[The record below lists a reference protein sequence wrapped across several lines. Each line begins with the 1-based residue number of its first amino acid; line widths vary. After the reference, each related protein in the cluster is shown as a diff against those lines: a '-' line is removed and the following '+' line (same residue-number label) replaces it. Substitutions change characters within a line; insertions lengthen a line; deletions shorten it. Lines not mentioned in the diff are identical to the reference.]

1 MKPNNLFKHLLPSL
15 QVGVGGRLLSS
26 SLLGRISV
34 VLLFALFGTHTASAQ
49 EAYAVYS
56 SGNTLTFYYDTHR
69 NSRTGTIYDLP
80 TGNESPGWQ
89 RIISQTITNVVFDSS
104 FANARPTSTFDWFAE
119 LSNLTTI
126 TGIENLNTSEVTRM
140 EMMFSDC
147 SKLTSLDLSSFNTA
161 NVTNMGY
168 MFSGC
173 SSLTSLDLSSF
184 NTAKVTY
191 MFGMFRTCS
200 GLTNLDLSSFNTAKV
215 ENMGRM
221 FEDCTALTSIYV
233 GSGWSTSKVSEDEY
247 MFSNCTNIVGGV
259 GTRYDAT
266 HVNKTYARI
275 DGGTNNPGYLT
286 DISARQPYVI
296 VSDNNTKLTFYYD
309 HLKYLRE
316 GTPLDLNTGSADPA
330 WIGSNLVT
338 TVVFDQSFAEA
349 RPTSTYRWFS
359 NKALVSSITGLEHL
373 NTSQV
378 TNMESMFENCYI
390 LKSLDLNGFN
400 TSSVTNMRNMFSNCR
415 SLTSLN
421 VKDWDTGNVTDMY
434 GMFFNCAALT
444 SLNVRNWN
452 TGKVTNMQ
460 NTFSNCSALT
470 SLDVSNWNT
479 ANVTITLSMFESCS
493 ALTSLDLNNWNTNK
507 VDIMFNMFKGCSNL
521 TSLKVSNWNT
531 SKVTDMGSLFQGC
544 GKLTTLD
551 LSGWNTALVTN
562 MSGMFY
568 NCSKLRTISVGSGW
582 STGAV
587 TSSANMFYSCTSLVG
602 GAGTPYS
609 SGHLDAAYAH
619 LDGGADNP
627 GYLSGKPY
635 AVYNSINQ
643 QLTFYFD
650 GNQDSYG
657 GGSSTVYYLNND
669 TDYPSW
675 TEKRDD
681 IKYVNF
687 DASFAN
693 ARPTRTSYWFD
704 EMTNLESIT
713 NIENLNTS
721 EVTTMSGMFY
731 GCSKLRNLDLSN
743 FDTGNVTSMSGMFYR
758 CSNLANLKVNNWN
771 TSNVTNMSQM
781 FFGCSSLTSL
791 DLISFNTANVQSMS
805 TMFQGCSN
813 LTTIYASN
821 GWNVEGVIYS
831 DRMFKDCTNLVG
843 GAGTTFDA
851 DMTDKTYARLDGFNG
866 MKGYLSAKP
875 YVVLSSD
882 NKTLTFYC
890 NGQQNSST
898 GTVYNLNTGTND
910 PGWYDKRTSVTT
922 VVFDASFSK
931 ARPTSTYRWFGGM
944 TSLTT
949 ITKIRNLNTSS
960 VTNMKYMF
968 SACNKLTSL
977 DLSSF
982 NTENVTDMYGMFY
995 NCTGLTSLD
1004 VSSFNTANVTLMTNM
1019 FYYCSG
1025 LTTLDLSNFNTAKVT
1040 SMYQMF
1046 IGCSSLKTILASGNW
1061 KTEQVTSSNSKD
1073 MFKNCDSLEG
1083 SAGTTFKSTN
1093 PTDKTYAHID
1103 GGQSNPGYF
1112 TATPYVVRS
1121 SDGKTLTFYYDGM
1134 PEGTY
1139 DGDYFKLNKNVQ
1151 TSPHWISTDIT
1162 TVVFDPSFADAQPTN
1177 TNYWFYNLR
1186 NLETI
1191 TGLDNLNTS
1200 MVTNMNN
1207 MFQYCQKLTSL
1218 NLGKWNTANVIDMQN
1233 MFYGCSALVSIM
1245 VGDGWNTGNVTNSK
1259 DMFYGCESLV
1269 GGAGTTFNASHVD
1282 KAYAIIDGGEDNPG
1296 YLSGEPYARYGIYSH
1311 ELYFSCD
1318 GMRSY
1323 YENNSGYN
1331 VYDLNTGSAEPSWY
1345 DRHAEINT
1353 VRFDWTFAAARPTS
1367 TCQWFKDMTNI
1378 VGIDGLQYLNTSEV
1392 TDMGAMF
1399 SGCSSLTTL
1408 DLSGFNTAKVTNM
1421 ASMFY
1426 NCTALTSVDLSGF
1439 DTSNTMY
1446 MPYIFSGCSSLTSLD
1461 LSSFNTSN
1469 VTSMSSMFA
1478 GCSALNIIYV
1488 GNSWNINKVNES
1500 TQMFSNCLSLV
1511 GGAGTTYKD
1520 ANPKDKTYA
1529 HVDGG
1534 TANPGYLT
1542 DISAREG
1549 YAIYTSSNNTLT
1561 FYYDGQRTVRGGY
1574 ALNKGYSEPAWYAN
1588 NIYGNVTTV
1597 VFDPSF
1603 ADARPTSTSYWFQE
1617 MENLTTITGL
1627 EYLNTSEVTN
1637 MAGMFNACSKLTSID
1652 LSHFDTSKVTDMNG
1666 MFNACSKLTILDL
1679 LSFNTANVEDM
1690 SYMFYSC
1697 RDLTSII
1704 VAEGWS
1710 TEKVSDSDAMFMDC
1724 TRLKGGAGTAYNG
1737 SNPTDKT
1744 YAHIDC
1750 GTVSPGYLSALPYVV
1765 LNTETQTI
1773 TYYSD
1778 GKKGTHT
1785 AATEVTCDLN
1795 GENFLDNWLGFT
1807 QMNSNNIKY
1816 AIIDPSFASARL
1828 TSMEM
1833 WFMDFSNL
1841 ESITG
1846 MEYLNTSAVTDMRAM
1861 FGGCSKL
1868 TSLDLSHFDT
1878 SNVTDMS
1885 DMFNGCSALTGLD
1898 VSGFNTENVT
1908 NMNGMFLGCTGLTGL
1923 YLSSFN
1929 TANVATMRSMF
1940 YNCSAL
1946 TTICVGDNWST
1957 SGVSS
1962 LSDGEWMFTGCTK
1975 LVGGNGTRFSTDH
1988 VDYDYA
1994 RIDATGTPGYF
2005 TAESQLPTEAYAVI
2019 SEDLTTLTF
2028 YNDKLR
2034 HTRTNRTFD
2043 LNTYSNEPDW
2053 VSEGTNASVTN
2064 VVFDPSFAA
2073 ARPMT
2078 TYDWF
2083 YDMKNLTSI
2092 TGIGYLNTSEVTDMY
2107 GMFRNCKSLTSLDLS
2122 SFNTANVTDMCAMF
2136 MGCELL
2142 TSLDL
2147 SSFNTANVTDMYVM
2161 FAGCKLLTSLDLSN
2175 FNTANVTD
2183 MVAVFHNCSS
2193 LTSLDLSSFN
2203 TANVTDMDW
2212 MFFGCSSL
2220 TSLDLSSFNTA
2231 NVTDMNNMFYNCS
2244 SLTSLDVSSFNTEK
2258 VTDMNSM
2265 FSWCPALTALDVS
2278 SFNTAKVT
2286 NMAYMF
2292 SSCSSLTSLDV
2303 SSFNTEKVTDMN
2315 SMFSWCP
2322 ALTTIY
2328 VGTGWNTAK
2337 VTSSDYMFYDSH
2349 NLVGGN
2355 GTRYDSNHT
2364 DAEYAHVDVVGDP
2377 GYFTAIPYVVL
2388 STDGKTLTFYH
2399 DGVYNKE
2406 GTVYNLSDWSN
2417 RASGVGTG
2425 VTTAVFDP
2433 SFADAR
2439 PIYTT
2444 GWFYN
2449 MANLTTITGMEYLNT
2464 SEVTAMTGMFA
2475 YCSSLTTL
2483 DLSSFNTA
2491 NVNNMVAMFSDC
2503 TNLKT
2508 IYVGDG
2514 WSTDK
2519 VTLGYGSAM
2528 FTNCTAL
2535 EGGNGTAYATAGVE
2549 DVSYACI
2556 DGGPDSETPGYFT
2569 ETPTE
2574 PYVVVSTDGKTLTFY
2589 YDNLRSSR
2597 TGTIYEL
2604 NTGYNSPIWD
2614 DDVRNV
2620 VFDPSFADA
2629 RPTSTYEWFSY
2640 MHDLTTI
2647 TGIEYLN
2654 TSEVIYMDN
2663 MFYGCSSLTSLDVS
2677 NFNTENVTRMA
2688 DMFNGCS
2695 SLTSLDL
2702 SSFNTEKVTT
2712 MSGMFDDCSRL
2723 TSLDLSSFNTEK
2735 VTNMKYMFSYCRRL
2749 TTLNISSFNTANVTD
2764 MEAMFF
2770 NCNGLSSLDV
2780 SNFNTAKVTDMSRMF
2795 ENCLRLTTLDVNN
2808 FNTQN
2813 VQDMA
2818 YMFSSCHGLT
2828 TLDISSFN
2836 TTKVRSMLEMFSYCE
2851 ALTTI
2856 YVGTGWNTDAVSNSS
2871 VIFPG
2876 SISLVGG
2883 NGTTYDA
2890 DHVNKEYAR
2899 IDGGPESDTPGYFTL
2914 KPGPYVVLS
2923 TDGKTLTFYHDG
2935 DYNKEG
2941 TVYNL
2946 SDWDT
2951 RAADVGTNVTT
2962 VVFDPSFADARPT
2975 STSSWFAGM
2984 TNLTTITGISNLN
2997 TSEVTNM
3004 ATMFFG
3010 CSRLTILD
3018 LSSFNTA
3025 NVENMTAMFNGCT
3038 SLTTIYAGDGWSTGK
3053 VTSGYGSAMFT
3064 NCTALVGGMNT
3075 PYDAGHVGVEY
3086 AHVDGGPS
3094 NPGYFTYKASFM
3106 RGDVNGDNKVD
3117 VADITALT
3125 NHLLG
3130 IEGAYNSIAADV
3142 DGNGEVTSA
3151 DVPVLVSIIL
3161 GR

>member
-1 MKPNNLFKHLLPSL
+1 MNKINLFKHLLPSL
-15 QVGVGGRLLSS
+15 QVGVGGRHLSS

-34 VLLFALFGTHTASAQ
+34 GLLFALFGTLTASAQ

-69 NSRTGTIYDLP
+69 NSRTGTVYDLP
-80 TGNESPGWQ
+80 TGDQSPGWQ

-140 EMMFSDC
+140 ELMFSDC

-259 GTRYDAT
+259 GTRYNAS
-266 HVNKTYARI
+266 HVDKAYAHV
-275 DGGTNNPGYLT
+275 DGGTSNPGYLT

-316 GTPLDLNTGSADPA
+316 GTPLDLNTGSAEPA
-330 WIGSNLVT
+330 WVGSNLVT

-349 RPTSTYRWFS
+349 RPTSTYRWFY

-390 LKSLDLNGFN
+390 LENLDLNGFN
-400 TSSVTNMRNMFSNCR
+400 TASVTDMRNMFSNCR

-493 ALTSLDLNNWNTNK
+493 ALTSLDLNNWNTSK
-507 VDIMFNMFKGCSNL
+507 FGFMYNMFKDCSNL

-562 MSGMFY
+562 MSAMFY
-568 NCSKLRTISVGSGW
+568 NCSKLKTISVGSGW
-582 STGAV
+582 STSAV

-619 LDGGADNP
+619 LDGGTSNP
-627 GYLSGKPY
+627 GYLSGLPY

-657 GGSSTVYYLNND
+657 GGSSTVYYLN
-669 TDYPSW
+669 DYTHNPSW
-675 TEKRDD
+675 LEKKAD

-687 DASFAN
+687 DASFAF
-693 ARPTRTSYWFD
+693 ARPTKTAYWFD
-704 EMTNLESIT
+704 GMRNLESIT

-721 EVTTMSGMFY
+721 EVTGMTLMFND
-731 GCSKLRNLDLSN
+731 CNKLRNLDLSS
-743 FDTGNVTSMSGMFYR
+743 FDTGKVITMMGMFGS
-758 CSNLANLKVNNWN
+758 CNSLANLNVNNWN
-771 TSNVTNMSQM
+771 TSNVTDMSGM
-781 FFGCSSLTSL
+781 FSGCEGLTSLDLSSFNTTNVTIMRSMFYGCSSLT
-791 DLISFNTANVQSMS
+791 
-805 TMFQGCSN
+805 
-813 LTTIYASN
+813 TIFVGN
-821 GWNVEGVIYS
+821 EWNVEGVEYS
-831 DRMFKDCTNLVG
+831 EKMFKDCTSLVG

-851 DMTDKTYARLDGFNG
+851 NKTDKTYARLDGFNG

-890 NGQQNSST
+890 DGQQNNST
-898 GTVYNLNTGTND
+898 GTVYNLNTDNHD
-910 PGWYDKRTSVTT
+910 PGWYDKRASVTT
-922 VVFDASFSK
+922 VVFDASFAK

-944 TSLTT
+944 TNLTT
-949 ITKIRNLNTSS
+949 ITDIRYLNTSS
-960 VTNMKYMF
+960 VTNMRFMF

-977 DLSSF
+977 DLRTF

-995 NCTGLTSLD
+995 NCTGLTSID

-1025 LTTLDLSNFNTAKVT
+1025 LTTLDLSSFNTAKVT

-1061 KTEQVTSSNSKD
+1061 KTEQVTSSTD
-1073 MFKNCDSLEG
+1073 MFKNCTRLEG
-1083 SAGTTFKSTN
+1083 SAGTTFDSSN

-1103 GGQSNPGYF
+1103 GGTSNPGYF
-1112 TATPYVVRS
+1112 TATPYVVS
-1121 SDGKTLTFYYDGM
+1121 SIDGKTLSFYCDGM

-1139 DGDYFKLNKNVQ
+1139 NGAYSKLNKNGDL
-1151 TSPHWISTDIT
+1151 PNWLSTNIT
-1162 TVVFDPSFADAQPTN
+1162 TVVFDPSFAGARPTT

-1191 TGLDNLNTS
+1191 TGLEYLNTS
-1200 MVTNMNN
+1200 EVTNMGN
-1207 MFQYCQKLTSL
+1207 MFQDCQKLTSL
-1218 NLGKWNTANVIDMQN
+1218 NLGKWNTANVTDTHA
-1233 MFYGCSALVSIM
+1233 MFFGCSALTSIM
-1245 VGDGWNTGNVTNSK
+1245 VGDGWNTGNVTNSTE
-1259 DMFYGCESLV
+1259 MFNGCESLV
-1269 GGAGTTFNASHVD
+1269 GGAGTTYDADHDD
-1282 KAYAIIDGGEDNPG
+1282 KTYAIIDGGEGNPG

-1323 YENNSGYN
+1323 YENDSGYH
-1331 VYDLNTGSAEPSWY
+1331 VYDLNAGSTEPGWY
-1345 DRHAEINT
+1345 DRRAEITN

-1399 SGCSSLTTL
+1399 YGCSSLTTL

-1421 ASMFY
+1421 TSMFY

-1439 DTSNTMY
+1439 DTGNTIY
-1446 MPYIFSGCSSLTSLD
+1446 MPYMFSGCSSLTSLD
-1461 LSSFNTSN
+1461 LSTFNTSN

-1488 GNSWNINKVNES
+1488 GNGWNTDHVQGSND
-1500 TQMFSNCLSLV
+1500 MFSNCTSLV
-1511 GGAGTTYKD
+1511 GGAGTVYDNAIT
-1520 ANPKDKTYA
+1520 KDKTYA

-1534 TANPGYLT
+1534 TSNPGYLT

-1574 ALNKGYSEPAWYAN
+1574 ALNTGYSEPAWYTN
-1588 NIYGNVTTV
+1588 NIHGNVTTV

-1627 EYLNTSEVTN
+1627 EYLNTSEVTK

-1697 RDLTSII
+1697 RDLTTII

-1795 GENFLDNWLGFT
+1795 GENFLMAWLDFQ

-1816 AIIDPSFASARL
+1816 AVIDPSFASARL
-1828 TSMEM
+1828 TSMYM
-1833 WFMDFSNL
+1833 WFNGFNNL

-1885 DMFNGCSALTGLD
+1885 DMFNGCSALSGLD

-1908 NMNGMFLGCTGLTGL
+1908 NMNGMFLDCAGLTGL

-1929 TANVATMRSMF
+1929 TANVTAMTSMF
-1940 YNCSAL
+1940 SGCSAL

-1962 LSDGEWMFTGCTK
+1962 LSYGERMFTGCTK

-1994 RIDATGTPGYF
+1994 RIDAAGTPGYF
-2005 TAESQLPTEAYAVI
+2005 TAESQLPTEAYAMI

-2034 HTRTNRTFD
+2034 LTRTNRTFD
-2043 LNTYSNEPDW
+2043 LNTGRNEPDW
-2053 VSEGTNASVTN
+2053 VSEGWNASVTN
-2064 VVFDPSFAA
+2064 VVFDPSFAT
-2073 ARPMT
+2073 ARPTT
-2078 TYDWF
+2078 TYEWF
-2083 YDMKNLTSI
+2083 RDMTNLTTI
-2092 TGIGYLNTSEVTDMY
+2092 TGIEYLNTSEVTNMLDMFN
-2107 GMFRNCKSLTSLDLS
+2107 GCSSLESLDVSSFNTANVTNMGSMFYTCSSLTSLDLS
-2122 SFNTANVTDMCAMF
+2122 SFNTAKVTYMFDMFTGCSSLESLNV
-2136 MGCELL
+2136 
-2142 TSLDL
+2142 
-2147 SSFNTANVTDMYVM
+2147 SSFNTANVTNMSDMFRYCS
-2161 FAGCKLLTSLDLSN
+2161 ALTSLDLNNFITGQVTKMSHMFSGCSSLTSLN
-2175 FNTANVTD
+2175 LNRSRFNTEKVTD
-2183 MVAVFHNCSS
+2183 MGYMFYNCSS

-2203 TANVTDMDW
+2203 TQKVTNMSA
-2212 MFFGCSSL
+2212 MFRGCQAL
-2220 TSLDLSSFNTA
+2220 TTLDVSSFNTA
-2231 NVTDMNNMFYNCS
+2231 NVTDMSFMFDGCS
-2244 SLTSLDVSSFNTEK
+2244 SLTTLDLSSFNTEK
-2258 VTDMNSM
+2258 VTDMN
-2265 FSWCPALTALDVS
+2265 W
-2278 SFNTAKVT
+2278 
-2286 NMAYMF
+2286 
-2292 SSCSSLTSLDV
+2292 
-2303 SSFNTEKVTDMN
+2303 
-2315 SMFSWCP
+2315 MFSWCP

-2355 GTRYDSNHT
+2355 GTTYSENHT

-2388 STDGKTLTFYH
+2388 STDGTTLTFYH

-2406 GTVYNLSDWSN
+2406 GTAYNLIDWSL
-2417 RASGVGTG
+2417 REEGIGTG

-2439 PIYTT
+2439 PIYTVA
-2444 GWFYN
+2444 WFYN
-2449 MANLTTITGMEYLNT
+2449 MANLSTITGMEYLNT
-2464 SEVTAMTGMFA
+2464 SEVTNMSGMF
-2475 YCSSLTTL
+2475 Y
-2483 DLSSFNTA
+2483 
-2491 NVNNMVAMFSDC
+2491 
-2503 TNLKT
+2503 
-2508 IYVGDG
+2508 
-2514 WSTDK
+2514 
-2519 VTLGYGSAM
+2519 
-2528 FTNCTAL
+2528 NC
-2535 EGGNGTAYATAGVE
+2535 Y
-2549 DVSYACI
+2549 
-2556 DGGPDSETPGYFT
+2556 
-2569 ETPTE
+2569 
-2574 PYVVVSTDGKTLTFY
+2574 
-2589 YDNLRSSR
+2589 
-2597 TGTIYEL
+2597 
-2604 NTGYNSPIWD
+2604 
-2614 DDVRNV
+2614 
-2620 VFDPSFADA
+2620 
-2629 RPTSTYEWFSY
+2629 
-2640 MHDLTTI
+2640 
-2647 TGIEYLN
+2647 
-2654 TSEVIYMDN
+2654 
-2663 MFYGCSSLTSLDVS
+2663 
-2677 NFNTENVTRMA
+2677 
-2688 DMFNGCS
+2688 

-2702 SSFNTEKVTT
+2702 SSFNTSNVTD
-2712 MSGMFDDCSRL
+2712 MSYMFCECSNL
-2723 TSLDLSSFNTEK
+2723 TSLDLS
-2735 VTNMKYMFSYCRRL
+2735 R
-2749 TTLNISSFNTANVTD
+2749 
-2764 MEAMFF
+2764 
-2770 NCNGLSSLDV
+2770 
-2780 SNFNTAKVTDMSRMF
+2780 FNTAKVTDMK
-2795 ENCLRLTTLDVNN
+2795 
-2808 FNTQN
+2808 
-2813 VQDMA
+2813 
-2818 YMFSSCHGLT
+2818 YMFCW
-2828 TLDISSFN
+2828 
-2836 TTKVRSMLEMFSYCE
+2836 CE

-2856 YVGTGWNTDAVSNSS
+2856 YVSEGWSTA
-2871 VIFPG
+2871 PG
-2876 SISLVGG
+2876 VESDYMFAACTALKGG
-2883 NGTTYDA
+2883 NGTKFNSNHID
-2890 DHVNKEYAR
+2890 KEYAR
-2899 IDGGPESDTPGYFTL
+2899 IDGGA
-2914 KPGPYVVLS
+2914 
-2923 TDGKTLTFYHDG
+2923 
-2935 DYNKEG
+2935 
-2941 TVYNL
+2941 
-2946 SDWDT
+2946 T
-2951 RAADVGTNVTT
+2951 R
-2962 VVFDPSFADARPT
+2962 
-2975 STSSWFAGM
+2975 
-2984 TNLTTITGISNLN
+2984 
-2997 TSEVTNM
+2997 
-3004 ATMFFG
+3004 
-3010 CSRLTILD
+3010 
-3018 LSSFNTA
+3018 
-3025 NVENMTAMFNGCT
+3025 
-3038 SLTTIYAGDGWSTGK
+3038 
-3053 VTSGYGSAMFT
+3053 
-3064 NCTALVGGMNT
+3064 
-3075 PYDAGHVGVEY
+3075 
-3086 AHVDGGPS
+3086 
-3094 NPGYFTYKASFM
+3094 PGYFTYKASFM
-3106 RGDVNGDNKVD
+3106 LGDVNGDNKVD

-3151 DVPVLVSIIL
+3151 DVPVLVNKIL
-3161 GR
+3161 GK